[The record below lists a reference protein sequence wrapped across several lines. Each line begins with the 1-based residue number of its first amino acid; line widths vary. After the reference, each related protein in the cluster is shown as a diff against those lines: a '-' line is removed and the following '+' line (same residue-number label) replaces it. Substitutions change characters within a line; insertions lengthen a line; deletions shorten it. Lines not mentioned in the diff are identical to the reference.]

1 MTLLQSQGVPME
13 TIARL
18 TGHTDIKTTDHY
30 LHISDD
36 SLADAAAALES
47 IV

>member
-1 MTLLQSQGVPME
+1 ME

-18 TGHTDIKTTDHY
+18 TGHTDIKTPDHY

-36 SLADAAAALES
+36 SLANAVAALEA

>member
-1 MTLLQSQGVPME
+1 ME
-13 TIARL
+13 TIAQL

-30 LHISDD
+30 LHIFDD

>member
-36 SLADAAAALES
+36 SLAGAVAALES
-47 IV
+47 II